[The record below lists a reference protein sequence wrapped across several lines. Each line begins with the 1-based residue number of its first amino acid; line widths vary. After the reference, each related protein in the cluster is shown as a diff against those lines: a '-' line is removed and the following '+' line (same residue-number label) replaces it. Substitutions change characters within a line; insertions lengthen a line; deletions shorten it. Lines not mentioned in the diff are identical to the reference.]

1 MKKIAFK
8 IFYIFATVVVLLNLV
23 LTVYDSLAFSIE
35 DIPTGKFV
43 AEVPSQNGE
52 RIMRVYHFQN
62 NYGQGIRVSLTD
74 ENKKT
79 RNIYWQAGISE
90 VDCHWLNAKMVQIN
104 EVKLNVESD
113 WTYDCRSGRSI
124 FTEGS
129 IEDMTAAEEQY
140 D

>member
-1 MKKIAFK
+1 MKKIGFK
-8 IFYIFATVVVLLNLV
+8 IFYIFAAVFVLLNLV
-23 LTVYDSLAFSIE
+23 LTVYDSLVFSIDDVPE
-35 DIPTGKFV
+35 GKFV
-43 AEVPSQNGE
+43 AEVPSQNGQ

-62 NYGQGIRVSLTD
+62 DFGQGIRVSLTED
-74 ENKKT
+74 GKSH
-79 RNIYWQAGISE
+79 NIYWQAGISE

-140 D
+140 E